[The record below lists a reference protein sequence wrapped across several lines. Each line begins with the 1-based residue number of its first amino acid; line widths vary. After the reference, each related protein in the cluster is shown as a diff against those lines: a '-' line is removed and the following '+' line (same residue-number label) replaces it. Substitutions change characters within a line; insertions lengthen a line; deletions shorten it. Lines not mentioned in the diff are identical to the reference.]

1 MKNKITIHLNSGNFQ
16 QGFHLTIQPNNT
28 PKFTTALP
36 EASKIPHL
44 YKNWQQQY
52 ISLTPTARAGFKKH
66 QITNISSSECFHYY
80 QALSQEINTWFTP
93 IKTLIPHNEK
103 TILILNTQNISH
115 TQTAEIIHK
124 LPWGEIYLS
133 ENQKIETI
141 LSFREGKNTPNI
153 ISEIPRQVR
162 ILGILGDNTG
172 INISQDKELIQK
184 LKRRGA
190 IPKFLPQSNQ
200 ELKRQDFAQLWDEAW
215 DIIIFSGHSQTY
227 QQHTG
232 IIHLNSQ
239 EYLDFQEIRKTL
251 ITAKQQGLQL
261 AIFNSCDGLGL
272 AQQLAD
278 IGITIIIWREITPD
292 QIAPLFLKYFLTSF
306 TNNNSI
312 YTSMQQARQKLQEL
326 HPEIE
331 QKLPGVT
338 QLPMIIHHGK
348 VTPPTWSQLRGR
360 SGGRVGGADWNL
372 ENLLTRQE
380 LRNRKNLLEA
390 VKHEVVARLSQS
402 LHNQMEVLINVP
414 KQFQSQQ
421 VKRIWDMSVKIGDRP
436 TLKLSPEADIID
448 VFDDPMVGGRLL
460 ILGAPGSG
468 KTTTLLELGQELVI
482 RAQMDG
488 ELGIPVFL
496 NLSSWRD
503 DKQSIE
509 EWLVEELR
517 WKYGVSRDIGRRLVK
532 SKQLLP
538 MLDGLDELESSRQ
551 VLCVEAIN
559 RFLLGE
565 CRPMFLVVCSR
576 LEEYESVGG
585 GLCLNGAVCLLPLSD
600 VQVEGYLLG
609 FGKHELWEW
618 VRGDGELLELVRVP
632 LFLSMV
638 VVAGVSLHR
647 WGELRGDERLDFL
660 LDAYVCQ
667 MLERRVDSRF
677 YGEKGM
683 PSDERT
689 LEWLGWLASGL
700 EKHSMTEFLI
710 ERLRYSWVEK
720 KLEVIIV
727 NIFTLIFLV
736 VSFPIQIYALFTSL
750 YQAFITIGGLI
761 GCLIGLIIP
770 LLINSSRVRKFLYSI
785 GVKRKHLKSLKS
797 FIGMDKKTLN
807 KDIEFYKEIEKESD
821 FEVET
826 LSFSWERFKSTFK
839 TKFAE
844 LYSQMI
850 SSRIKKILLLS
861 YILIYALIVLT
872 SIPMI
877 ITGHYNFIYSFLG
890 INFNL
895 IFISCISLIEAFKG
909 GELKTRKYP
918 NEGMWKTAFN
928 TGILVIIFLPISTT
942 LLLLTPIMNL
952 ETNLLFILV
961 ACMPIL
967 IYMPFL
973 MVVIEHLTLRITFF
987 LTKKAPWNYA
997 RFLNYATEK
1006 MLLQRVGG
1014 GYRFIHRLLQE
1025 RLAWRYNNQQK

>member
-1 MKNKITIHLNSGNFQ
+1 MKNKITIYLKDGNFSE
-16 QGFHLTIQPNNT
+16 GFNSVTIQLNQT
-28 PKFTTALP
+28 PKITTTLP
-36 EASKIPHL
+36 AAPQIPYL

-52 ISLTPTARAGFKKH
+52 ISLTPTPRAGFKKH

-80 QALSQEINTWFTP
+80 QRLCQEINTWFTP
-93 IKTLIPHNEK
+93 IKNLIPHTEK
-103 TILILNTQNISH
+103 TILILNTQNISDA
-115 TQTAEIIHK
+115 QTVEILHK

-153 ISEIPRQVR
+153 ISEIPRQVK
-162 ILGILGDNTG
+162 ILGILGDDTG
-172 INISQDKELIQK
+172 INISQDKDLIQK
-184 LKRRGA
+184 LRRRGA

-200 ELKRQDFAQLWDEAW
+200 ELKRQDFAQLWDETW
-215 DIIIFSGHSQTY
+215 DIIIFSGHSQTH
-227 QQHTG
+227 QQNSG

-239 EYLDFQEIRKTL
+239 EYLDFQDIRNTL

-292 QIAPLFLKYFLTSF
+292 QVAPLFLKYFLTSF
-306 TNNNSI
+306 TNNNSV
-312 YTSMQQARQKLQEL
+312 YTSMEQARQKLQEL

-331 QKLPGVT
+331 QKLPGIT
-338 QLPMIIHHGK
+338 QLPIIVHHGK

-360 SGGRVGGADWNL
+360 SGGRIGGADWNL

-402 LHNQMEVLINVP
+402 LHNQIEVLINVP
-414 KQFQSQQ
+414 KQFQPQQ
-421 VKRIWDMSVKIGDRP
+421 VKRIWDVSVKIGDRP
-436 TLKLSPEADIID
+436 TIKLSPDADIID
-448 VFDDPMVGGRLL
+448 VFDDPLVGGRLL

-503 DKQSIE
+503 DQQSIE

-517 WKYGVSRDIGRRLVK
+517 WKYGVSRDIGKRLVEG
-532 SKQLLP
+532 KQLLP

-551 VLCVEAIN
+551 GLCVEAIN

-565 CRPMFLVVCSR
+565 CRPGFLVVCSR

-585 GLCLNGAVCLLPLSD
+585 ELCLNGAVCLLPLSD

-609 FGKHELWEW
+609 FGKGELWEW
-618 VRGDGELLELVRVP
+618 VRDDVELLEFVRVP

-638 VVAGVSLHR
+638 VVVGVSLRR
-647 WGELRGDERLDFL
+647 WGELREDERLDFL
-660 LDAYVCQ
+660 LDAYVVR

-683 PSDERT
+683 PSDEMT
-689 LEWLGWLASGL
+689 LRWLGWLASQL
-700 EKHSMTEFLI
+700 ERHSFTEFLI
-710 ERLRYSWVEK
+710 ERLHPVWLDSKKDKRIYKLIFSLVCSNYMWFCFIGITSIDNIICTQIGLMIVFLLMNPNEINKSTYKYKGLYINPIETEVMKFSWRKYRESFREILFNFHPKNIFNFEHNK
-720 KLEVIIV
+720 KLLILLTIDQ
-727 NIFTLIFLV
+727 IFL
-736 VSFPIQIYALFTSL
+736 SL
-750 YQAFITIGGLI
+750 TAFS
-761 GCLIGLIIP
+761 
-770 LLINSSRVRKFLYSI
+770 LLY
-785 GVKRKHLKSLKS
+785 
-797 FIGMDKKTLN
+797 
-807 KDIEFYKEIEKESD
+807 
-821 FEVET
+821 
-826 LSFSWERFKSTFK
+826 TFG
-839 TKFAE
+839 FN
-844 LYSQMI
+844 L
-850 SSRIKKILLLS
+850 KILLL
-861 YILIYALIVLT
+861 LNL
-872 SIPMI
+872 M
-877 ITGHYNFIYSFLG
+877 
-890 INFNL
+890 L
-895 IFISCISLIEAFKG
+895 IFIYTICVIFLPPILAISEGLKG
-909 GELKTRKYP
+909 GEVKSKKYP
-918 NEGMWKTAFN
+918 NEGMWRTLLNGVLLAIITLPFAVIMFLFSKSTN
-928 TGILVIIFLPISTT
+928 SELTSKILLFVSRFLP
-942 LLLLTPIMNL
+942 LMAVLTFGLPVIQH
-952 ETNLLFILV
+952 
-961 ACMPIL
+961 L
-967 IYMPFL
+967 I
-973 MVVIEHLTLRITFF
+973 LRITFF

>member
-1 MKNKITIHLNSGNFQ
+1 MENQITIYLNSGNFQ

-28 PKFTTALP
+28 PKITFALP
-36 EASKIPHL
+36 AAPKIYHL

-80 QALSQEINTWFTP
+80 QILCQEINTWFTP
-93 IKTLIPHNEK
+93 IKNLIPHNEK
-103 TILILNTQNISH
+103 TILIINTQNISD
-115 TQTAEIIHK
+115 TQTAEILHK

-133 ENQKIETI
+133 ENMKIETI
-141 LSFREGKNTPNI
+141 LSFSEGKKTPNI

-172 INISQDKELIQK
+172 INISQDKDLIQK

-227 QQHTG
+227 QQNSG

-239 EYLDFQEIRKTL
+239 EYLDFQEIINTL

-278 IGITIIIWREITPD
+278 IGITIMIWREITPD

-338 QLPMIIHHGK
+338 QLPMIIHNGK

-360 SGGRVGGADWNL
+360 SGGRIGGADWNL

-414 KQFQSQQ
+414 KQFQAQQ

-436 TLKLSPEADIID
+436 TLKLSPDADIID
-448 VFDDPMVGGRLL
+448 VFDDPLVGGRLL

-496 NLSSWRD
+496 NLSSWKD

-517 WKYGVSRDIGRRLVK
+517 WKYGVNRDIGRRLVRG
-532 SKQLLP
+532 KQLLP

-565 CRPMFLVVCSR
+565 CRPGFLVVCSR

-609 FGKHELWEW
+609 FGKCELWES
-618 VRGDGELLELVRVP
+618 VRGDEELLEFVRVP

-638 VVAGVSLHR
+638 VVANVSLHR

-660 LDAYVCQ
+660 LDAYLCR

-677 YGEKGM
+677 YGKKGV

-710 ERLRYSWVEK
+710 ERLRYSWLEK
-720 KLEVIIV
+720 KGEVIIV

-736 VSFPIQIYALFTSL
+736 VSSPIQIYAFFTSL

-761 GCLIGLIIP
+761 GSLIGLIIP
-770 LLINSSRVRKFLYSI
+770 LLIDSSRGRKFLYSI
-785 GVKRKHLKSLKS
+785 GVKRKDIKSLKS
-797 FIGMDKKTLN
+797 FIGMDKKS
-807 KDIEFYKEIEKESD
+807 YKEYTEIDKKSD
-821 FEVET
+821 FEVEI

-844 LYSQMI
+844 LYSQM
-850 SSRIKKILLLS
+850 SSGRIKKFLFVI

-872 SIPMI
+872 SIPMM
-877 ITGHYNFIYSFLG
+877 ITGYYNFIYSFVG
-890 INFNL
+890 MNFQL
-895 IFISCISLIEAFKG
+895 IFIFCMSLIEAFKG

-918 NEGMWKTAFN
+918 NEGMWKIAIN

-952 ETNLLFILV
+952 ETNFLLIFA
-961 ACMPIL
+961 ACMPIM

-973 MVVIEHLTLRITFF
+973 FVVIEHLSLRIAFF

-1014 GYRFIHRLLQE
+1014 GYQFIHRLLQE
-1025 RLAWRYNNQQK
+1025 RLAWRYNSQQK

>member
-1 MKNKITIHLNSGNFQ
+1 MENKITIYLNSGNFSE
-16 QGFHLTIQPNNT
+16 GFNSITIQLNQT
-28 PKFTTALP
+28 QKFTTILP
-36 EASKIPHL
+36 PAPQITHL

-52 ISLTPTARAGFKKH
+52 ISLTPTPRSGFKKH
-66 QITNISSSECFHYY
+66 QVTNISSSECFHYY
-80 QALSQEINTWFTP
+80 QALCQEINTWFTP
-93 IKTLIPHNEK
+93 IKNLIPHNEK
-103 TILILNTQNISH
+103 IILILNTQNIDD
-115 TQTAEIIHK
+115 TQTAEILHK
-124 LPWGEIYLS
+124 LPWGKIYLS

-141 LSFREGKNTPNI
+141 LSFSEGKNTPSI

-172 INISQDKELIQK
+172 INISQDKDLIQK
-184 LKRRGA
+184 LRRRGA

-200 ELKRQDFAQLWDEAW
+200 PLKRKDFAQLWDEAW
-215 DIIIFSGHSQTY
+215 DIIIFSGHSKTY
-227 QQHTG
+227 QQHSG

-239 EYLDFQEIRKTL
+239 EYLDFQEIRNTL

-292 QIAPLFLKYFLTSF
+292 QVAPLFLKYFLTSF
-306 TNNNSI
+306 TNNNSVYI
-312 YTSMQQARQKLQEL
+312 AMKQARQKLQEL

-331 QKLPGVT
+331 KKLPGVT
-338 QLPMIIHHGK
+338 QLPIIVHHGK

-414 KQFQSQQ
+414 KQFQPQQ
-421 VKRIWDMSVKIGDRP
+421 VKRIWDVSVKIGDRP

-448 VFDDPMVGGRLL
+448 VFDEPMVVGKLL

-468 KTTTLLELGQELVI
+468 KTTTLLELGQELII

-503 DKQSIE
+503 DQQSIE

-517 WKYGVSRDIGRRLVK
+517 WKYGVSRNIGKRLVEGR
-532 SKQLLP
+532 QLLP

-551 VLCVEAIN
+551 GLCVEAIN

-565 CRPMFLVVCSR
+565 CRPGFLVVCSR

-585 GLCLNGAVCLLPLSD
+585 ELCLNGAVCLLPLSD

-609 FGKHELWEW
+609 FGKGKLWEW
-618 VRGDGELLELVRVP
+618 VRGDGELLEFVRVP

-638 VVAGVSLHR
+638 VVAEVSLRR

-660 LDAYVCQ
+660 LDAYVVR

-677 YGEKGM
+677 YGKGM

-689 LEWLGWLASGL
+689 LRWLGWLASQL
-700 EKHSMTEFLI
+700 ERHSLTEFLI
-710 ERLRYSWVEK
+710 ESLEPTWLDSKRDKRIYKWIYGLFYSNCIYFYFIGITSIDNIIVAQIGMITGVLLVNTNKFVNPNKKNKYIYINPLETEIMKFSWKRYRESFKQILLIYHPKNLFIDILEEK
-720 KLEVIIV
+720 NILIFFIIFQIFCTSISLLLFFASDLKLE
-727 NIFTLIFLV
+727 FLLLPNLMLV
-736 VSFPIQIYALFTSL
+736 L
-750 YQAFITIGGLI
+750 ITI
-761 GCLIGLIIP
+761 
-770 LLINSSRVRKFLYSI
+770 VI
-785 GVKRKHLKSLKS
+785 GVISPPILA
-797 FIGMDKKTLN
+797 IGEGL
-807 KDIEFYKEIEKESD
+807 
-821 FEVET
+821 
-826 LSFSWERFKSTFK
+826 
-839 TKFAE
+839 
-844 LYSQMI
+844 
-850 SSRIKKILLLS
+850 
-861 YILIYALIVLT
+861 
-872 SIPMI
+872 
-877 ITGHYNFIYSFLG
+877 
-890 INFNL
+890 
-895 IFISCISLIEAFKG
+895 KG
-909 GELKTRKYP
+909 GEVKSKKYP
-918 NEGMWKTAFN
+918 NEGMWRTLLNGVLLTIITLPFA
-928 TGILVIIFLPISTT
+928 VIIFLFSKSNNSE
-942 LLLLTPIMNL
+942 LTSKI
-952 ETNLLFILV
+952 LLFVSRFLPLMIVLTFLLPV
-961 ACMPIL
+961 LQHL
-967 IYMPFL
+967 I
-973 MVVIEHLTLRITFF
+973 LRITFF